1 MKKKILVSGLAM
13 ASVMLCL
20 AGCESQQGNGNAE
33 PTAAATEAPTA
44 AEDTPAPTEEAAGP
58 ALLPSEIYETIKT
71 TYELPEMYEADADWL
86 MNYYG
91 IDAAMLSDYIFAEGD
106 EVHADRVIIL
116 KVADEANVSAVEE
129 KLNAVLG
136 QMKAPEMLSYL
147 PEQADMIKAAS
158 VKKQGDVLY
167 LVISPDAAGM
177 ETIIQNGLAGK

>member
-1 MKKKILVSGLAM
+1 MKKKSVVICGLAM

-20 AGCESQQGNGNAE
+20 GGCTEQQTPENGNA
-33 PTAAATEAPTA
+33 APTA
-44 AEDTPAPTEEAAGP
+44 TAEVTEAVAPTEEAP
-58 ALLPSEIYETIKT
+58 AAEAALPTDIYDVIKS

-91 IDAAMLSDYIFAEGD
+91 IDAAMLSNYIFAEGD

-116 KVADEANVSAVEE
+116 KVADEANIPTIEE
-129 KLNAVLG
+129 KLNNVLG
-136 QMKAPEMLSYL
+136 QLSSPDMLSYL

-167 LVISPDAAGM
+167 LVISPDMAGI
-177 ETIIQNGLAGK
+177 ETLIKNGLAGQ